1 MKLFKNKLTV
11 TIVVLSVTFLGLIIY
26 TASKDTKGLEG
37 NAGELLNP
45 MQRIIYN
52 INNGAKNFV
61 DFFLNFSEVKNTNA
75 ELVKENNELKNE
87 LATYSNLKEENERLK
102 SLLEFKDQNDEYT
115 YLATNIIGYTPGGIL
130 DGYIVDKG
138 EKDGVEK
145 GMVVIAAEGLVGQVT
160 TVGKNWSIIQCI
172 INENVAVSVM
182 SENSGE
188 NTGVLQGYVD
198 SKNRNL
204 TKVNYLP
211 IDSDIKE
218 GDVILTSGLGL
229 VYPKNIRV
237 GKVIS
242 VEEDKV
248 KVMKSAIVEPY
259 VDFNKL
265 GELLIIVPKDKKEI
279 NISVK
284 RDDEEK
290 NFKVAIK
297 TIEKPVVT
305 RKVFTKNGKKVG
317 YIYLSSFTENSAN
330 QVKTALKELD
340 NEKIDSLIFDVRSN
354 TGGYLTSVTDI
365 LNMFLKKGHVLYSLE
380 EKDKK
385 QTYYDT
391 TKEEYDKDVVVLI
404 DRKTASASEILA
416 SSLKE
421 SYGAIVVG
429 TTSYGKGKVQN
440 TYRLTKDTMLKYTT
454 AKWYTPLGNS
464 IDEVGITPGVYVTL
478 DKKYAKNPCDDTDN
492 QLQKAIEILTQ

>member
-1 MKLFKNKLTV
+1 MIKIKKIFKIKKRHV
-11 TIVVLSVTFLGLIIY
+11 SY
-26 TASKDTKGLEG
+26 S
-37 NAGELLNP
+37 
-45 MQRIIYN
+45 
-52 INNGAKNFV
+52 
-61 DFFLNFSEVKNTNA
+61 FS
-75 ELVKENNELKNE
+75 
-87 LATYSNLKEENERLK
+87 
-102 SLLEFKDQNDEYT
+102 
-115 YLATNIIGYTPGGIL
+115 
-130 DGYIVDKG
+130 
-138 EKDGVEK
+138 
-145 GMVVIAAEGLVGQVT
+145 
-160 TVGKNWSIIQCI
+160 
-172 INENVAVSVM
+172 
-182 SENSGE
+182 
-188 NTGVLQGYVD
+188 
-198 SKNRNL
+198 
-204 TKVNYLP
+204 
-211 IDSDIKE
+211 
-218 GDVILTSGLGL
+218 
-229 VYPKNIRV
+229 
-237 GKVIS
+237 
-242 VEEDKV
+242 
-248 KVMKSAIVEPY
+248 
-259 VDFNKL
+259 
-265 GELLIIVPKDKKEI
+265 ELLIVTLVVSLIISSVVGFVVFKIVGNTSLLKVEATYDKIKNEYYKSFNKDELESAAIDGMMSYLNEKYSSYLKADETTNLDSKLDGSYEGIGIEISKIDEKIKIVNVYENTPAGVAGLKSGDIIVKIDDTKIDASSSIETVLSLVKDKKEI

-380 EKDKK
+380 EKNKK

-440 TYRLTKDTMLKYTT
+440 TYRLTKNTMLKYTT

-478 DKKYAKNPCDDTDN
+478 DKNYAKNPCDDTDN